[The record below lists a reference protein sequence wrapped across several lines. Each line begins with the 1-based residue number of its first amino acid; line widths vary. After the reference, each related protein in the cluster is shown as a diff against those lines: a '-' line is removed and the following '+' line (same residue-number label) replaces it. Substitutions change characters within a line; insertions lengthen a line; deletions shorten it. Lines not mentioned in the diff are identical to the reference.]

1 MHAIFKSMIIV
12 LHIDT
17 FSLHLDEN
25 PPIFLAYS
33 IVLCPRLVMYGLVA
47 TICDINLHKL
57 FSEGCV

>member
-1 MHAIFKSMIIV
+1 M
-12 LHIDT
+12 DT

-33 IVLCPRLVMYGLVA
+33 TVLRPRLVMYGLVA